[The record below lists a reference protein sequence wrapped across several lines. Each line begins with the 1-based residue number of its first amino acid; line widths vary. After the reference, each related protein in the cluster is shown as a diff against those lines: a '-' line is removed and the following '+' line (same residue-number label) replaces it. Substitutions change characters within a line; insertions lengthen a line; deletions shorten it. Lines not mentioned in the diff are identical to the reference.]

1 MNIRKFRFTFLTLT
15 MLTVSA
21 VVLLSSMAMG
31 ADPAASLKPGK
42 AGLKSAGALA
52 FGPEGILFVGDSAGA
67 AVFALDTEDR
77 TVSSAGPVE
86 IKSINVKVA
95 AYLGTSADQILIN
108 DLAVNPISMKIYLS
122 ASRGRG
128 PDAAPVILQIDPA
141 GRIKELSLDGIRH
154 SKVNLPNAPDADAKD
169 RRGRSLRVQ
178 AITDLAYVAGK
189 DIVAG
194 LSNEEFA
201 SNLRSIRFPF
211 SEADAGTSVEI
222 YHGNHGQWETRAPVR
237 SFVPFE
243 IKTEPH
249 LLAAYTCTPL
259 VTFPLADLKPGT
271 KVVGTTIAELGNRN
285 RPLDMIVYK
294 NGGSDYILMN
304 NSSRG
309 VMKLS
314 ADKLETFEGITE
326 RVGGVKGVP
335 YETIAELKG
344 VKQLDNWDDGYAII
358 LVENE
363 NGSMDLKTIALP

>member
-1 MNIRKFRFTFLTLT
+1 MNFPKFRSML
-15 MLTVSA
+15 LTVAA
-21 VVLLSSMAMG
+21 VVLLTSMAIG
-31 ADPAASLKPGK
+31 ADPAAGLKSGK
-42 AGLKSAGALA
+42 ADLKSAGALA

-67 AVFALDTEDR
+67 AVFALDTNDR
-77 TVSSAGPVE
+77 TVSSAGAVE
-86 IKSINVKVA
+86 IKNINEKVA
-95 AYLGTSADQILIN
+95 ALLGTASDQILIN

-122 ASRGRG
+122 GSRGRG
-128 PDAAPVILQIDPA
+128 PDGAPVILQIDPA
-141 GRIKELSLDGIRH
+141 GGIKELSLDGIMH
-154 SKVNLPNAPDADAKD
+154 SKVNLPNAPGADAKD
-169 RRGRSLRVQ
+169 RRGRPLRVQ

-189 DIVAG
+189 VIVAG

-201 SNLRSIRFPF
+201 SNLRSIPFPF
-211 SEADAGTSVEI
+211 TEADQGTSVEI

-237 SFVPFE
+237 SFVPYE
-243 IKTEPH
+243 IKNEPH

-259 VTFPLADLKPGT
+259 VKFSLADLKPGT

-314 ADKLETFEGITE
+314 TDKLENFEGITE

-335 YETIAELKG
+335 FETIAELKG
-344 VKQLDNWDDGYAII
+344 VKQLDSWDEGNAII